1 MSKEA
6 VFYGIGAAAAL
17 TAFFC
22 AIPHESRGCFCA
34 TVFLSLL
41 HPLLTSL
48 KSLFYK
54 ALGALSAVRANL
66 APSDL
71 VPQDNSS
78 FCLRRNNRP
87 PPSISRAVHRGVW
100 SGRRRQRNASRH
112 ISHLRVDNVFNLGRL
127 QGEREGSVF
136 FSALFLFSRLL
147 GALWFYVPTDL
158 SLEPVSAAA
167 SGSWG
172 LNKAFALRLHV
183 TLYSYPE
190 SVE

>member
-6 VFYGIGAAAAL
+6 VFYGIGAAAAAAL

-87 PPSISRAVHRGVW
+87 PPASRAPSTEVCGAADVD
-100 SGRRRQRNASRH
+100 SAT
-112 ISHLRVDNVFNLGRL
+112 HL
-127 QGEREGSVF
+127 
-136 FSALFLFSRLL
+136 ATFLTC
-147 GALWFYVPTDL
+147 G
-158 SLEPVSAAA
+158 
-167 SGSWG
+167 
-172 LNKAFALRLHV
+172 
-183 TLYSYPE
+183 
-190 SVE
+190 